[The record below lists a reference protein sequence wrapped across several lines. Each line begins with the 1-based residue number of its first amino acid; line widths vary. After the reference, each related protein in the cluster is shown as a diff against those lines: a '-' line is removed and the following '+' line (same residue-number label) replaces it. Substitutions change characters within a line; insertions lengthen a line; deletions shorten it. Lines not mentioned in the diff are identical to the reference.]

1 MTFFGVTIG
10 LLITKHD
17 NNRGNTMKPLFR
29 NTLLAGCSIL
39 LLAGC
44 SAKIA
49 NIDAIEQNAK
59 REAAMADESAS
70 RTIQHAQS
78 KLELGRSENLAYFA
92 PRHLEEAQKL
102 LLKAQEMLTSGEP
115 DGVVKT
121 VAMTSQK
128 TLEAGLDVK
137 KNILK
142 QLKPTL
148 DHREVLKDIKADQYF
163 PGDYAEV
170 EADLVKLIDLMED
183 NQTIKAE
190 AGQKLLL
197 VKMHQ
202 VEVNTIEYI
211 QLQPVKDELERIK
224 NKGGASVAP
233 ISWDTAQKAL
243 LQAQDLISKTPRA
256 KGAIAK
262 ATVAATRAA
271 QHADVITNLTNEIL
285 DASKDDA
292 EAISLRMERWLYR
305 ISVAL
310 KHEDIRHLPLDQ
322 QAAEYAASIEALMR
336 KQ

>member
-1 MTFFGVTIG
+1 MNP
-10 LLITKHD
+10 LLRT
-17 NNRGNTMKPLFR
+17 
-29 NTLLAGCSIL
+29 TLLTGCSLML
-39 LLAGC
+39 LSGC
-44 SAKIA
+44 ASTIV
-49 NIDAIEQNAK
+49 NQDAIAQTAK

-92 PRHLEEAQKL
+92 PRHLKQAQEQL
-102 LLKAQEMLTSGEP
+102 LEAQEMLTSGEP
-115 DGVVKT
+115 DGIVKT

-137 KNILK
+137 KAILK

-148 DHREVLKDIKADQYF
+148 DHREVLKEIKADQYF
-163 PGDYAEV
+163 PRDYAEV
-170 EADLVKLIDLMED
+170 EEDLVDLIELMED
-183 NQTIKAE
+183 NQTIKAD
-190 AGQKLLL
+190 AGQKVLLA
-197 VKMHQ
+197 KMHQ

-211 QLQPVKDELERIK
+211 QLKPVKDDLERIK

-233 ISWDTAQKAL
+233 ISWDTAQKSL

-262 ATVAATRAA
+262 ATVAATKAA
-271 QHADVITNLTNEIL
+271 QHAEVITDLTNEIL
-285 DASKDDA
+285 DAGKDDA
-292 EAISLRMERWLYR
+292 EAISLRMERWLYK